1 MAMRLFTKTIV
12 FPKLDSWKDRPR
24 PGYYPIDS
32 SLSVLSRDIVLW
44 VQGISPVQRFI
55 LHGMGTQTS
64 SLIIWLFISAHST
77 SLERAVGGMEGREY
91 FTPFHSDLFP
101 TFKLLSALQNFPAST
116 KVERSMSGYIYGPF
130 LKYHSSSPN
139 SDQVQFYHLFNG
151 PAPYLFMQMLNI
163 TSVRKKKRDCRLC
176 PVFSLTTSMGHS

>member
-55 LHGMGTQTS
+55 LHG
-64 SLIIWLFISAHST
+64 IT

-101 TFKLLSALQNFPAST
+101 IFKLLSALQNFPAST